1 MKKILFLVLIGLCSV
16 VYVSAQRNQRTT
28 ARTTTSS
35 AATTTSAVATEQPQQ
50 PVTAGTSSSSSSSD
64 DGGVVVGPITDQVY
78 TGVAFTPDPI
88 IRDGSVTL
96 VKNKDYTINYANNVN
111 VGVATVTIVGKGNY
125 RDTKEIKFNI
135 TPKSINQVMI
145 NPVNDQTF
153 RNSPIA
159 PDIQIKDGAKVLIK
173 DTDYTLTYNNNLNVG
188 TASVTITGKGN
199 YKDAKTLN
207 FRIVAKSMSGKPTT
221 SGR

>member
-16 VYVSAQRNQRTT
+16 VYVSAQRNPRAT
-28 ARTTTSS
+28 AKTATSS
-35 AATTTSAVATEQPQQ
+35 AATTSANATEKPQQ
-50 PVTAGTSSSSSSSD
+50 PVTTPTAPPSTGN

-159 PDIQIKDGAKVLIK
+159 PDIQIKDGVKVLVK

-207 FRIVAKSMSGKPTT
+207 FRIVAKSMSGKPT